1 MSKKKKEAVHEEEVK
16 EEQTSSTEDIVEEQ
30 EELKEP
36 TLEDQ
41 ILDLQEEIKDLK
53 TKLLR
58 EHADLENT
66 RKRLEK
72 ERILERK
79 YAALSVVK
87 GLVTPMDH
95 FDLALK
101 VEPRDE
107 KEKNFL
113 QGFTIIKNQ
122 FYKALEEAGI
132 SEIGALDEEYDPNF
146 HQAIGT
152 EKVDG
157 KEANIVIDV
166 LQKGYMYKDRLIRPA
181 MVKISE

>member
-1 MSKKKKEAVHEEEVK
+1 MSKKKKTEEQVQEEVK
-16 EEQTSSTEDIVEEQ
+16 EEKVEEVL
-30 EELKEP
+30 EEVEKELEEP
-36 TLEDQ
+36 TLEGQ
-41 ILDLQEEIKDLK
+41 IEDLKEEIKDLK

-87 GLVTPMDH
+87 ELITPMDH
-95 FDLALK
+95 FELALK
-101 VEPRDE
+101 VEPNDD

-113 QGFTIIKNQ
+113 QGFNMIKNQ
-122 FYKALEEAGI
+122 FHKALEDAGV
-132 SEIGALDEEYDPNF
+132 SEIDALDEDFDPNF

-152 EKVDG
+152 EKVEG
-157 KEANIVIDV
+157 KEANKVVEV

>member
-1 MSKKKKEAVHEEEVK
+1 MSKKKTEEQVNEEVK
-16 EEQTSSTEDIVEEQ
+16 EEET
-30 EELKEP
+30 EELLDEHEELEEP
-36 TLEDQ
+36 TLEGQ
-41 ILDLQEEIKDLK
+41 IADLQEEIQDLK

-79 YAALSVVK
+79 YAALAVVK
-87 GLVTPMDH
+87 ELITPMDH
-95 FDLALK
+95 FELALK
-101 VEPRDE
+101 VEPNDD

-113 QGFTIIKNQ
+113 QGFTMIKNQ
-122 FYKALEEAGI
+122 FHKALEDAGV
-132 SEIGALDEEYDPNF
+132 SEIDALDEEFDPNF

-152 EKVDG
+152 EKVEG
-157 KEANIVIDV
+157 KEANIVVEV

>member
-1 MSKKKKEAVHEEEVK
+1 MSKKKKEEIHEEVK
-16 EEQTSSTEDIVEEQ
+16 EEQLSETEESSVEP

-79 YAALSVVK
+79 YAALAVVK
-87 GLVTPMDH
+87 ELVTPMDH
-95 FDLALK
+95 FELALK
-101 VEPRDE
+101 VEPKDE

-132 SEIGALDEEYDPNF
+132 SEIDALDEEFDPNF

-152 EKVDG
+152 VKVEG
-157 KEANIVIDV
+157 KEPNIVVEV
-166 LQKGYMYKDRLIRPA
+166 LQKGYMYKDRLVRPA
-181 MVKISE
+181 MVRISE

>member
-1 MSKKKKEAVHEEEVK
+1 MSKKKTEEIHEEVK
-16 EEQTSSTEDIVEEQ
+16 EEQTSKTEESVIEP

-41 ILDLQEEIKDLK
+41 ILDLKEEIRDLK

-79 YAALSVVK
+79 YAALTVVK
-87 GLVTPMDH
+87 ELVTPMDH
-95 FDLALK
+95 FDVALK
-101 VEPRDE
+101 VEPTNE

-132 SEIGALDEEYDPNF
+132 SEIDALGEEFDPNF

-152 EKVDG
+152 DKVEG
-157 KEANIVIDV
+157 KESNTVIEV